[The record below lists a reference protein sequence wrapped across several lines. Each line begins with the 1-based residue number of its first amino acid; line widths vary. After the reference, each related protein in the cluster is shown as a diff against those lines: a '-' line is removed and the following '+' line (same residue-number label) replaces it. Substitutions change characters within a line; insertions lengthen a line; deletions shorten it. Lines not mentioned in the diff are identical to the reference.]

1 MPSEADVSGESEP
14 PMSAA
19 DRVYDHNLSFPSP
32 PCQGYPS
39 IQRCLPVR
47 FDFAAPACT
56 RAMLT
61 AAYHRWEYFTTLD
74 FEWEVFTGRR
84 PWKWSFVVYFI
95 ARLLTM
101 GSTILTFIG
110 FNLTTQFNCS
120 VRGSSIPS
128 LGIHGTNLAQAW
140 FRCTL
145 VCSWFSV
152 AIASFLLV
160 LRGFVLHDQ
169 TFPSRIFSADDID

>member
-1 MPSEADVSGESEP
+1 MASELEVASESEP
-14 PMSAA
+14 PISAIDLA
-19 DRVYDHNLSFPSP
+19 YDHNLSFPRP
-32 PCQGYPS
+32 PCQGHPC
-39 IQRCLPVR
+39 IQRCLHVR

-61 AAYHRWEYFTTLD
+61 AAYNRWEFFTTLD

-84 PWKWSFVVYFI
+84 PWKWSFAVYFI
-95 ARLLTM
+95 ARLLAM

-110 FNLTTQFNCS
+110 FNLTTQFNCN

-128 LGIHGTNLAQAW
+128 FGIHGTNLAQAW

-160 LRGFVLHDQ
+160 LRRFVLHDQ
-169 TFPSRIFSADDID
+169 TFPSGMFSANSIH